1 MEIKHYFKK
10 DNDATIKDLEKD
22 FIGLK
27 YCKCVGL
34 EARGARKN
42 VYTENYAD
50 SDEIRVWQ
58 GKDVTR
64 EATEIVF
71 TFYFLGDSRQSI
83 IDSFYEYIK
92 NGLISYWDT
101 KRYKKAYMIFKD
113 KFTISEDMFVGSTP
127 YKKVDVTFQNLWGEC
142 KNCDDGGNV
151 LSL

>member
-34 EARGARKN
+34 EARGERKN
-42 VYTENYAD
+42 VYTESYAD

-142 KNCDDGGNV
+142 KNCDASGNV